1 MATEDETNDSA
12 SAEIDNVE
20 HSEADDLDALDYYD
34 PDEDQDDEVTD
45 DAEGTDDENEDEG
58 EEQPEDAD
66 ETLESDKP
74 PEAVELATDALVK
87 MPDGS
92 VKPFKELLEPEML
105 KADHTRKTQE
115 VAQERKAVQADVQRL
130 QRITE
135 SFVTHISGLVPEAP
149 DASLALSD
157 PNAYVAQK
165 AQHEAAMAQV
175 QKLIEAGDESKTI
188 NAEMSS
194 ADLQKAQAEANQ
206 KLIEMFPE
214 TAGGEGRQK
223 FYQGVQ
229 AVAND
234 LGFTNEELSSLSDP
248 RIFALAHWAR
258 RGMEADKAV
267 TKAKAKVEK
276 APPATPRKPGQ
287 GARKP
292 NGNAAAMRKLS
303 KSGSLQDALNVD
315 FD

>member
-1 MATEDETNDSA
+1 MTDETDTAPN
-12 SAEIDNVE
+12 EGVTDNVE
-20 HSEADDLDALDYYD
+20 LSDDDTSEDFDYYD
-34 PDEDQDDEVTD
+34 PDEDQDTVEDET
-45 DAEGTDDENEDEG
+45 AEGTDDEADEAKADDEAEDQEAEQSEDE
-58 EEQPEDAD
+58 
-66 ETLESDKP
+66 ETPDT
-74 PEAVELATDALVK
+74 VTVK
-87 MPDGS
+87 MDDGAE
-92 VKPFKELLEPEML
+92 VPLGELKKGYLRQN
-105 KADHTRKTQE
+105 DYTRKQQ
-115 VAQERKAVQADVQRL
+115 ALSNDRKAVEADVQRM

-135 SFVTHISGLVPEAP
+135 SFVTHISDLVPEAP
-149 DASLALSD
+149 EASLALSD

-175 QKLIEAGDESKTI
+175 QKLIEAGDESRTI

-214 TAGGEGRQK
+214 TAGGEGREK
-223 FYQGVQ
+223 FYGGVQ

-234 LGFTNEELSSLSDP
+234 LGFSNEELSSLSDH

-267 TKAKAKVEK
+267 TKAKAKVGK

-303 KSGSLQDALNVD
+303 KSGSLRDALSVD